1 MNTMKKL
8 LTALLCG
15 AMVLSMA
22 ACGGSDSESAEGT
35 GSDDNKIYVGTE
47 AGFAPYEYMSGD
59 EVVGVDM
66 DIAQAIA
73 DAMGKELVIK
83 NMDFDGALNAVQQGQ
98 VDFVAAAVSVDE
110 ERQKV
115 MDFSHNYV
123 DSSDVVVVNASA
135 GVVNTNE
142 DIADKVIGVQQGN
155 IADIWV
161 TDNYPDAEVKRYT
174 KFVQAAEDLKNNKI
188 DAIVMDLYPAQELVA
203 ANPELKI
210 LDENNPLF
218 VDQYAIAVKK
228 GNQELLDQINEV
240 IDQLIADRFLDMYDL
255 DEHVE
260 KIKDVY
266 RKRRDVMLKTME
278 ETFPKEVKFTHPEG
292 GLFTWCVLP
301 EYMDAKVLA
310 QQCLEK
316 KVAYVPGGSF
326 FPNGGKENHFRLNY
340 SCMPEDKIK
349 EGITRIAEV
358 LKANLK

>member
-1 MNTMKKL
+1 MI
-8 LTALLCG
+8 
-15 AMVLSMA
+15 
-22 ACGGSDSESAEGT
+22 
-35 GSDDNKIYVGTE
+35 NKIH
-47 AGFAPYEYMSGD
+47 
-59 EVVGVDM
+59 
-66 DIAQAIA
+66 AIA

-135 GVVNTNE
+135 GTVNTNE
-142 DIADKVIGVQQGN
+142 EIADKVIGVQQGN

-210 LDENNPLF
+210 LDEENPLF

-240 IDQLIADRFLDMYDL
+240 IDQLIADG
-255 DEHVE
+255 
-260 KIKDVY
+260 KI
-266 RKRRDVMLKTME
+266 E
-278 ETFPKEVKFTHPEG
+278 EFT
-292 GLFTWCVLP
+292 
-301 EYMDAKVLA
+301 A
-310 QQCLEK
+310 
-316 KVAYVPGGSF
+316 
-326 FPNGGKENHFRLNY
+326 NHA
-340 SCMPEDKIK
+340 
-349 EGITRIAEV
+349 TAE
-358 LKANLK
+358 

>member
-1 MNTMKKL
+1 MKKL
-8 LTALLCG
+8 FSAVLCA
-15 AMVLSMA
+15 AMVLSLG
-22 ACGGSDSESAEGT
+22 ACGGSENTSAEAT
-35 GSDDNKIYVGTE
+35 SDDNKLYVGTE

-66 DIAQAIA
+66 DIAHAIA

-135 GVVNTNE
+135 GTVNTNE
-142 DIADKVIGVQQGN
+142 EIADKVIGVQQGN

-210 LDENNPLF
+210 LDEENPLF

-240 IDQLIADRFLDMYDL
+240 IDQLIADG
-255 DEHVE
+255 
-260 KIKDVY
+260 KI
-266 RKRRDVMLKTME
+266 E
-278 ETFPKEVKFTHPEG
+278 EFT
-292 GLFTWCVLP
+292 
-301 EYMDAKVLA
+301 A
-310 QQCLEK
+310 
-316 KVAYVPGGSF
+316 
-326 FPNGGKENHFRLNY
+326 NHA
-340 SCMPEDKIK
+340 
-349 EGITRIAEV
+349 TAE
-358 LKANLK
+358 